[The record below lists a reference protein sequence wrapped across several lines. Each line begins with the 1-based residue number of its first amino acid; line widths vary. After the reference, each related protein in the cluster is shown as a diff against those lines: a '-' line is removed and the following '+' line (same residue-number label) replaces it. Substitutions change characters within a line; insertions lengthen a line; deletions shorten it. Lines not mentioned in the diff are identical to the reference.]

1 MAEETKVT
9 DTQTGEN
16 TESNTDTTNTNT
28 DTSTSG
34 SENTSHEKTF
44 TQEEVNALI
53 SNRLKKEKAKWEKDN
68 KSNQNVDEAQKF
80 ENMTAEERNT
90 SEINRLKKELED
102 IKLQNNRD
110 KLLNSTQKE
119 LSNLGLD
126 VAFADFLI
134 GSDAETTKSNLDSFK
149 EKWNN
154 ALSTAIDNRIKG
166 KTPTTTTKTD
176 TTVTTLTMDQ
186 IKKMS
191 PEEIQKN
198 WDAVNKVLAS
208 QKK

>member
-1 MAEETKVT
+1 MADETKVT

-44 TQEEVNALI
+44 TQEEVNTLI
-53 SNRLKKEKAKWEKDN
+53 SNRLKKEKAKWEKEN
-68 KSNQNVDEAQKF
+68 KSVDESQKF
-80 ENMTAEERNT
+80 EQMTSEERNT

-102 IKLQNNRD
+102 IKLQNTRD

-119 LSNLGLD
+119 LSNLGMD

-134 GSDAETTKSNLDSFK
+134 GVDAETTKSNLDLFK
-149 EKWNN
+149 EKWNS

-166 KTPTTTTKTD
+166 KTPTTSTKTD
-176 TTVTTLTMDQ
+176 APSTTFTMDQ
-186 IKKMS
+186 IKKMT